1 MNQNDLIDRM
11 HLHAN
16 TSTSLPAVTKAE
28 IKRVLE
34 SLGVVAT
41 SELGTEGGEITLPG
55 LGKLKADVRAARTGR
70 NPATGAAV
78 EIPAKNVV
86 KFVAAKALKDALA

>member
-1 MNQNDLIDRM
+1 MNLNDLIDRI

-16 TSTSLPAVTKAE
+16 TTTSQPAVTKGE
-28 IKRVLE
+28 IRRVLD

-41 SELGTEGGEITLPG
+41 SELGTEAGEIPLPG

-70 NPATGAAV
+70 NPATGV
-78 EIPAKNVV
+78 EIAIPAKAVV
-86 KFVAAKALKDALA
+86 KFVAAKVLKDALA